1 LISWTWSWER
11 SEASG
16 NEDQVTREGEER
28 RGKAESLEVEA
39 EMLKN

>member
-1 LISWTWSWER
+1 MAPSRGSVKR
-11 SEASG
+11 G
-16 NEDQVTREGEER
+16 RR